1 MGKHDVGTPKWID
14 NRQKAKGLNKLRW
27 YCQMCQKTC
36 RDENGFKCHIMSES
50 HARQLQMFNENP
62 AAFVDQYSKDFLE
75 GKSTAYLS
83 LVCATWNFNSFLLT
97 GYTSLLRLRFNGRR
111 VHANEAYKEYI
122 QERHHIHMNSTVWET
137 LTEFVHWLGQNNIC
151 KIDQTEKG
159 WFVTYIDHNP
169 WQIGKVRTYAEL
181 RCV

>member
-1 MGKHDVGTPKWID
+1 MASNATS
-14 NRQKAKGLNKLRW
+14 
-27 YCQMCQKTC
+27 CQRLTFGSFRCSTK
-36 RDENGFKCHIMSES
+36 IPLPS
-50 HARQLQMFNENP
+50 
-62 AAFVDQYSKDFLE
+62 
-75 GKSTAYLS
+75 STAS
-83 LVCATWNFNSFLLT
+83 RRTFWRVRNETSKCQLVSALKFVWRLVRAIILLNLCA

-151 KIDQTEKG
+151 KIDKTEKG

-169 WQIGKVRTYAEL
+169 WQIGKVPILQYSHNYKHIYYIM
-181 RCV
+181 

>member
-75 GKSTAYLS
+75 GKSTVYLS
-83 LVCATWNFNSFLLT
+83 LVCATWNFLFIPTYRIHESF
-97 GYTSLLRLRFNGRR
+97 
-111 VHANEAYKEYI
+111 EASI
-122 QERHHIHMNSTVWET
+122 QR
-137 LTEFVHWLGQNNIC
+137 
-151 KIDQTEKG
+151 
-159 WFVTYIDHNP
+159 
-169 WQIGKVRTYAEL
+169 
-181 RCV
+181 

>member
-62 AAFVDQYSKDFLE
+62 ASFVDKYSKDFLE
-75 GKSTAYLS
+75 GNEDFRRAFCPGFVS
-83 LVCATWNFNSFLLT
+83 LVHAISGPAQVT
-97 GYTSLLRLRFNGRR
+97 R
-111 VHANEAYKEYI
+111 V
-122 QERHHIHMNSTVWET
+122 S
-137 LTEFVHWLGQNNIC
+137 
-151 KIDQTEKG
+151 
-159 WFVTYIDHNP
+159 
-169 WQIGKVRTYAEL
+169 
-181 RCV
+181 